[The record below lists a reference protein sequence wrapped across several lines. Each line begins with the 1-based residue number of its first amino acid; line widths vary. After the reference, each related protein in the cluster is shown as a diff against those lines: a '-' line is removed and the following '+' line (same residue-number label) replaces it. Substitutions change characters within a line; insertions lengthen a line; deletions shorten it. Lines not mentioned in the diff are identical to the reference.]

1 MAGLIVFLCFSVFM
15 FQAGYRRLQRTGKT
29 RAEPQL
35 DQQACLAARDTRI

>member
-1 MAGLIVFLCFSVFM
+1 VAGLIVFTCFSVLM
-15 FQAGYRRLQRTGKT
+15 VQAGYRRRQWSGKT